1 MSGGWSKQS
10 CRELSNAYLL
20 AKIGFDTA
28 ENEPCKVCRIAELAL
43 SGRLRW
49 PSLIRLA
56 ARQHPEGLRD
66 KGGDLADQPMPW
78 PVPPI
83 VESV

>member
-1 MSGGWSKQS
+1 MCRSR
-10 CRELSNAYLL
+10 RELSNAHLVANFGFL
-20 AKIGFDTA
+20 AAK
-28 ENEPCKVCRIAELAL
+28 NEPCKVCRIAELAL

-78 PVPPI
+78 PVPAI